1 MFISTDTHVHHREI
15 KMSHRNGQSHTALV
29 EGMSREDLPC
39 SCGQFTQKNDVRMRP
54 ETDRVWQKRKRA
66 ERRVMAGFKHCNR
79 EVITHSELTLQMDE
93 LLECAL
99 PRLRVRK
106 LHMHK
111 TKMGEGGGTSYK
123 MKSEK
128 QPDTS

>member
-1 MFISTDTHVHHREI
+1 MFLRAIHTLWRMTARE
-15 KMSHRNGQSHTALV
+15 
-29 EGMSREDLPC
+29 E
-39 SCGQFTQKNDVRMRP
+39 
-54 ETDRVWQKRKRA
+54 DRVWQQKKRA
-66 ERRVMAGFKHCNR
+66 ERGVMAGFKYCNG

-111 TKMGEGGGTSYK
+111 TKMGEGGTSYR

-128 QPDTS
+128 QPDTSGHFSVFSVAFSLSSHFNAMGNQSSETQD